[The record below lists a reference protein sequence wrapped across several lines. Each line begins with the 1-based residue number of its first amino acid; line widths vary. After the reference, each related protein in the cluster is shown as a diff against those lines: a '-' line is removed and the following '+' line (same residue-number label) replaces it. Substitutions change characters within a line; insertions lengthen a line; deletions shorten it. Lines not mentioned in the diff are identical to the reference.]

1 MRVTSLIVMAALMLG
16 PAGAPAELPAL
27 PSPRSL
33 PSPAQA
39 RAGMPQLTSDG
50 ARVLLSW
57 MEMTG
62 ATATL
67 KFAERESAGWTAAR
81 TVASGADWFVNWAD
95 VPSVL
100 RLDDRRLAA
109 HWLQKS
115 GPDTYAY
122 DVRLTFSTDAGATWS
137 EPTTPHH
144 DGTKTEHGFA
154 SLFREPDGG
163 LGLIW
168 LDGRAMTPGSH
179 GHGGGAMTVRA
190 ARFDRSG
197 RQVSETLVDD
207 RVCEC
212 CPTAAAVTSAGPLV
226 VYRDRAA
233 GEIRD
238 IYASRRVNGAWTTP
252 AAVVADNWTFPAC
265 PVNGPAISAA
275 GPDVVVSWFTMRD
288 GVGHAY
294 TVFSRDGGK
303 TFGSPV
309 RLDDEASLGRVD
321 VEWLGDGRA
330 VAAWLEYA
338 GDRTEWRMRLVD
350 GEGRRGPATTIAKV
364 TSSRSS
370 GYPRIARG
378 GRELVLAW
386 TDASV
391 EPATVRTAV
400 IDLH

>member
-1 MRVTSLIVMAALMLG
+1 MRVLFLLPLGAVLLAAGNTS
-16 PAGAPAELPAL
+16 PELPAL
-27 PSPRSL
+27 PPPTPL
-33 PSPAQA
+33 MSPAQG
-39 RAGMPQLTSDG
+39 RAGMPQLTEFNG
-50 ARVLLSW
+50 RVLLSW
-57 MEMTG
+57 VEMTG

-67 KFAERESAGWTAAR
+67 KFAERAGAGWSAAQ

-100 RLDDRRLAA
+100 RLDDARLSA

-122 DVRLTFSTDAGATWS
+122 DVRLSLSADNGASWTR
-137 EPTTPHH
+137 PTTPHH

-154 SLFREPDGG
+154 SLFREAGGG

-190 ARFDRSG
+190 ARFDRTG
-197 RQVSETLVDD
+197 KQVSESLVDD

-212 CPTAAAVTSAGPLV
+212 CPTAAAVTSDGPIV

-233 GEIRD
+233 GEVRD
-238 IYASRRVNGAWTTP
+238 IYASRLVRGTWTTP
-252 AAVVADNWTFPAC
+252 SAVFADKWEFPAC

-275 GPDVVVSWFTMRD
+275 ERSVVVSWFTMRD

-294 TVFSRDGGK
+294 GAFSGDAGT
-303 TFGSPV
+303 TFGAPI
-309 RLDDEASLGRVD
+309 RMDDEASLGRVD
-321 VEWLGDGRA
+321 VELLDHGRA
-330 VAAWLEYA
+330 VASWLEYSGNRA
-338 GDRTEWRMRLVD
+338 EWKMRLVASD
-350 GEGRRGPATTIAKV
+350 GRRGPATTIAKV

-378 GRELVLAW
+378 GREMVLAW
-386 TDASV
+386 TDASI
-391 EPATVRTAV
+391 EPATVRTAAV
-400 IDLH
+400 RLY